1 MSLFDESAKQHMFN
15 ADLSDKRVLIV
26 DRNPPARDALRM
38 MLSNLGITKVHGAGS
53 AQEVLRQARA
63 NTFDVILSDY
73 MLDDGRDGQQMLEEL
88 RLQKLVPLSTIF
100 MVVTSE
106 RSYQNVVGVAEL
118 TPDDYLVKPFTA
130 EQLHTR
136 LGRALY
142 RKDQLARILRSLD
155 AGAFQAALL
164 ACDELIGSNGG
175 FFLDATRI
183 KSEILNTL
191 GRHGEA
197 EALCRDILAVRP
209 LPWARM
215 GLAIALKARGGL
227 SEAEEL
233 ARSIVKDH
241 KNFLAAH
248 DFLAKVLE
256 AAGRLPD
263 AQLALKGAAEIS
275 PHNTLR
281 QRTVGDIAVRNGD
294 LDTAERAY
302 QTVLTRARHSS
313 ISTVDDYTNLSRVF
327 LEKGATARARNVA
340 QELRRERRVD
350 AASEVAALTIDSLAL
365 KAEGDEKGAVKSLKL
380 ALDAHANLQS
390 KDVKLSEKLLVDLAH
405 AAIANGDAEK
415 GQELMRQVV
424 GENPDDM
431 HLHRMIEQV
440 YEKNGDK
447 EAGTALVDA
456 ISREIVSINNR
467 GVLTAKEGDL
477 EGSVKLLSEAAERMP
492 NAQFLVNAANA
503 VFTLLDRKG
512 WQMELAETGVKYLL
526 KAQYKDPRNPK
537 LLIAYDFFQGVAQKY
552 GVSVAAL
559 RQQVAEALKNGSV
572 K

>member
-26 DRNPPARDALRM
+26 DRNSPARDALRM

-106 RSYQNVVGVAEL
+106 RGYQNVVGVAEL

-136 LGRALY
+136 LGKALY

-155 AGAFQAALL
+155 AGALQAALL
-164 ACDELIGSNGG
+164 ACNELIDNNGE

-183 KSEILNTL
+183 KCDILNTL
-191 GRHGEA
+191 GRHNEA
-197 EALCRDILAVRP
+197 EALCRDVLAVRP

-215 GLAIALKARGGL
+215 GLAVALKAKGGL

-233 ARSIVKDH
+233 ARSIIKDH
-241 KNFLAAH
+241 KHFLAAH

-263 AQLALKGAAEIS
+263 AQLAVTGAAEIS

-281 QRTVGDIAVRNGD
+281 QRIVGDIAVRNGD

-313 ISTVDDYTNLSRVF
+313 VSTVDDYTNLSRVF
-327 LEKGATARARNVA
+327 LEKGATARAKSVA
-340 QELRRERRVD
+340 QELRRERRGD
-350 AASEVAALTIDSLAL
+350 SASEVAALTIDSLAL
-365 KAEGDEKGAVKSLKL
+365 KAEGDEKGAARNLKL
-380 ALDAHANLQS
+380 ALEAHANLES
-390 KDVKLSEKLLVDLAH
+390 KDVRLSEKLLVDLAH
-405 AAIANGDAEK
+405 AAIANGEAEK

-424 GENPDDM
+424 GENPEDAQ
-431 HLHRMIEQV
+431 LHRMVERV

-467 GVLTAKEGDL
+467 GVLTAKEGNL

-512 WQMELAETGVKYLL
+512 WQAELAETGVKYLL
-526 KAQYKDPRNPK
+526 KAQHKDPRNPK
-537 LLIAYDFFQGVAQKY
+537 FLIAYDFFQSVAQKY

-559 RQQVAEALKNGSV
+559 RQQVAEALKTGSL